1 MPWAIVD
8 VDGVLADVRHR
19 LEYVSS
25 RPKDWDAFF
34 AAAPRD
40 AVLPQ
45 GLQRCLEL
53 SADNTV
59 IYLTGRPERC
69 RADTLEWLSQHGFPD
84 GDVVMRPDVD
94 RRPARLFKLNQ
105 ARRLAR
111 RDEVAVIVD
120 DDKSVVEALRA
131 EGFTVEHATWMHEAE
146 TESESEQ
153 SALFDAQEREGRT

>member
-1 MPWAIVD
+1 MSWAIVD

-53 SADNTV
+53 AADHTV

-69 RADTLEWLSQHGFPD
+69 RTDTLEWLRQNGFPE
-84 GDVVMRPDVD
+84 GDIVMRPDVD
-94 RRPARLFKLNQ
+94 RRPARMFKLNQ

-111 RDEVAVIVD
+111 RDDVAVIVD
-120 DDKSVVEALRA
+120 DDESVVDTLRA
-131 EGFTVEHATWMHEAE
+131 EGFTVEHATWMREADADD
-146 TESESEQ
+146 SEQ
-153 SALFDAQEREGRT
+153 STLFDAQEREGRT

>member
-8 VDGVLADVRHR
+8 IDGVLADVRHR
-19 LEYVSS
+19 LEHVST

-45 GLQRCLEL
+45 GLQRCLDL
-53 SADNTV
+53 AADNTV

-69 RADTLEWLSQHGFPD
+69 RTDTIEWLRGNGFPD

-111 RDEVAVIVD
+111 RDVVAVIVD
-120 DDKSVVEALRA
+120 DDEAVVDTLRT
-131 EGFTVEHATWMHEAE
+131 EGFTVEHATWMHDAEA
-146 TESESEQ
+146 ESEQ
-153 SALFDAQEREGRT
+153 STLFDAQEREGRT